1 MRRFLLS
8 LALACLPLAG
18 WAQDAASEA
27 DKGYLTSFLERN
39 LSGLGRTVRIDGF
52 AGALSSR
59 ATFSR
64 MTIADAEGVWLTI
77 NEGAISWNRAALLSG
92 RVEVDELTAASI
104 EVPRA
109 PVSETSP
116 SAEASGFALPELPV
130 SVNIG
135 TIRADRVTLG
145 APLLGQPAEVALRG
159 TMALAGGEGSTDLSL
174 TRIDGKTGEITLKGS
189 FANASRELMLDLL
202 MNEGPAGLAAT
213 RMQLPGAPSLTLA
226 VHGAGVIDTFKADVA
241 LATDNR
247 RRLAGTVQLT
257 ATPVEGQAVA
267 QRGFHAELDGDVA
280 PLFRPEYQRFFGPRA
295 RLVATGQAL
304 ADGGFT
310 LSELTIAAQAATLS
324 GHAEVDADGVPTRA
338 DLSLALGLP
347 DKSDI
352 LLPTTGGDIF
362 LRSAKLRFS
371 LDAAR
376 GDNWLL
382 DGRVSGFRRA
392 DLSIGDLSLTGEGR
406 IGRDAADAPLFDGM
420 LDFGAM
426 GISSADPATD
436 RMLGDSMK
444 GHVAL
449 GWKKGQPLTLAN
461 LALSGAGITL
471 SGEASISDPEKG
483 AVVAGNLTGQVA
495 DLSRFSGLAGREIGG
510 SADVA
515 AGGSFTI
522 LGGTFDV
529 AGQARGQDL
538 RLSQPEADAILAGAS
553 RIAFS
558 LARDTE
564 GTEIRSLRLEARTL
578 SLQAQ
583 GRLRTNGS
591 NLTATLDFTDLSAL
605 GPGYRGTLAARAEL
619 TADGPVNRLTVTGSG
634 NGIGVGRAEADGLLK
649 GVTALALTATE
660 EDGRIQIDSFQLGNP
675 QVTATA
681 GGSIDLRSGRQDL
694 TLDLVLPDLG
704 AMGRRYGGILSANAT
719 LAGIAGERK
728 LTLAGTGR
736 DLRVGQAEA
745 DRLLGGIADLALT
758 AREHRGT
765 VVLEDLVLR
774 TGQVQATAKAAD
786 TGGTTQVDLSVRL
799 ANMGVLVPEFPGPAE
814 LGGTARH
821 EGANWRLDLSASGPG
836 GTSATINGSV
846 GGNGTTDLTIRG
858 QAQAGI
864 ANVFLG
870 KRSVAGPVSYDL
882 TLRGQPRLA
891 DLAGRIE
898 LPELRLSDPEAGIAV
913 EGIRATADLQGGTA
927 RILASGSVSGGGTV
941 ALSGPVSLTAPFPA
955 ELALELRD
963 VRLRNPNLFDTTA
976 SGNLA
981 ITGPLRGGA
990 VVAGRIALGD
1000 TELRV
1005 PSSGFGGH
1013 ADIEP
1018 IEHISPPAGVVATRH
1033 RAGLNGT
1040 AKDASTGGRNSARP
1054 MGLDIQVDAPNRIF
1068 VRGRGL
1074 DAELGGSVRLTGT
1087 TANVI
1092 PVGSFDLIRG
1102 RLSLLGKRFEIT
1114 EGGVALEGALI
1125 PYLHFV
1131 ATTDTAD
1138 LSVSIVIDGP
1148 AASPRISFTSAPSLP
1163 EEEVVAQLLFGRG
1176 LTSLS
1181 AFQAVQLASAV
1192 ATLTGR
1198 GDGGLV
1204 SRLRGGFGL
1213 DDLDFQTGEDG
1224 NLALKAGKYLSSNV
1238 YTDITVGGDG
1248 MSELNL
1254 NLDLSKHAKVRGT
1267 VETDGN
1273 TGIGVYY
1280 ERDY

>member
-1 MRRFLLS
+1 M
-8 LALACLPLAG
+8 
-18 WAQDAASEA
+18 
-27 DKGYLTSFLERN
+27 
-39 LSGLGRTVRIDGF
+39 
-52 AGALSSR
+52 
-59 ATFSR
+59 
-64 MTIADAEGVWLTI
+64 
-77 NEGAISWNRAALLSG
+77 
-92 RVEVDELTAASI
+92 
-104 EVPRA
+104 
-109 PVSETSP
+109 
-116 SAEASGFALPELPV
+116 
-130 SVNIG
+130 
-135 TIRADRVTLG
+135 
-145 APLLGQPAEVALRG
+145 
-159 TMALAGGEGSTDLSL
+159 
-174 TRIDGKTGEITLKGS
+174 
-189 FANASRELMLDLL
+189 
-202 MNEGPAGLAAT
+202 
-213 RMQLPGAPSLTLA
+213 
-226 VHGAGVIDTFKADVA
+226 
-241 LATDNR
+241 
-247 RRLAGTVQLT
+247 
-257 ATPVEGQAVA
+257 
-267 QRGFHAELDGDVA
+267 
-280 PLFRPEYQRFFGPRA
+280 
-295 RLVATGQAL
+295 
-304 ADGGFT
+304 
-310 LSELTIAAQAATLS
+310 
-324 GHAEVDADGVPTRA
+324 
-338 DLSLALGLP
+338 
-347 DKSDI
+347 
-352 LLPTTGGDIF
+352 
-362 LRSAKLRFS
+362 
-371 LDAAR
+371 
-376 GDNWLL
+376 
-382 DGRVSGFRRA
+382 
-392 DLSIGDLSLTGEGR
+392 
-406 IGRDAADAPLFDGM
+406 
-420 LDFGAM
+420 
-426 GISSADPATD
+426 
-436 RMLGDSMK
+436 
-444 GHVAL
+444 
-449 GWKKGQPLTLAN
+449 
-461 LALSGAGITL
+461 
-471 SGEASISDPEKG
+471 
-483 AVVAGNLTGQVA
+483 
-495 DLSRFSGLAGREIGG
+495 
-510 SADVA
+510 
-515 AGGSFTI
+515 
-522 LGGTFDV
+522 
-529 AGQARGQDL
+529 
-538 RLSQPEADAILAGAS
+538 
-553 RIAFS
+553 
-558 LARDTE
+558 
-564 GTEIRSLRLEARTL
+564 
-578 SLQAQ
+578 
-583 GRLRTNGS
+583 
-591 NLTATLDFTDLSAL
+591 
-605 GPGYRGTLAARAEL
+605 
-619 TADGPVNRLTVTGSG
+619 
-634 NGIGVGRAEADGLLK
+634 
-649 GVTALALTATE
+649 
-660 EDGRIQIDSFQLGNP
+660 
-675 QVTATA
+675 
-681 GGSIDLRSGRQDL
+681 
-694 TLDLVLPDLG
+694 
-704 AMGRRYGGILSANAT
+704 
-719 LAGIAGERK
+719 
-728 LTLAGTGR
+728 
-736 DLRVGQAEA
+736 
-745 DRLLGGIADLALT
+745 
-758 AREHRGT
+758 
-765 VVLEDLVLR
+765 VLEDLVLR

-898 LPELRLSDPEAGIAV
+898 LPDLRLSDPEAGIAV

-1018 IEHISPPAGVVATRH
+1018 IEHISPPDGVVATRH

-1040 AKDASTGGRNSARP
+1040 AKDASTGGRNGARP
-1054 MGLDIQVDAPNRIF
+1054 MGLDIQMDAPNRIF

-1213 DDLDFQTGEDG
+1213 DDLDFQTGENG

-1248 MSELNL
+1248 MTELNL